1 MAASAALGIDAEP
14 AALLMPRISPCFF
27 ERVRSR
33 GVGSGSN
40 EIVGAV
46 LICAMAVGAVLI
58 CAMAACYWNR
68 RSWGPQVCSP
78 EGRSGRVSPSF
89 SAPPPFSA
97 EAFLPSKLGVGKNV
111 ASFLFCCFAPLHC
124 RLFCEKVSSIRL
136 FFPCFFATF
145 FF

>member
-46 LICAMAVGAVLI
+46 LICAMA
-58 CAMAACYWNR
+58 ACYWNR
-68 RSWGPQVCSP
+68 RSWGPQVCAP
-78 EGRSGRVSPSF
+78 EGR
-89 SAPPPFSA
+89 
-97 EAFLPSKLGVGKNV
+97 VG
-111 ASFLFCCFAPLHC
+111 
-124 RLFCEKVSSIRL
+124 
-136 FFPCFFATF
+136 
-145 FF
+145 